1 MVNEHYRKFT
11 SETILNSS
19 CFGNTVNVIEFICY
33 FRQEDVLDTDLSQ
46 ATAVVSFLVPR
57 HLKLIK
63 PKLGILKS
71 LIQYYRTKLGLN
83 DCLKCS

>member
-1 MVNEHYRKFT
+1 M
-11 SETILNSS
+11 
-19 CFGNTVNVIEFICY
+19 NVIEFICY

-71 LIQYYRTKLGLN
+71 LTQGLKTKHGLKDFFVN
-83 DCLKCS
+83 TIS

>member
-1 MVNEHYRKFT
+1 MEKNNECK
-11 SETILNSS
+11 
-19 CFGNTVNVIEFICY
+19 NVIEFFICY
-33 FRQEDVLDTDLSQ
+33 FRQEDVMDTDLAQ

-71 LIQYYRTKLGLN
+71 LTEGYKTKHGLMDFFVYN
-83 DCLKCS
+83 IS

>member
-1 MVNEHYRKFT
+1 M
-11 SETILNSS
+11 
-19 CFGNTVNVIEFICY
+19 NVIEFICY
-33 FRQEDVLDTDLSQ
+33 FRQEDVLDTDLAQ

-71 LIQYYRTKLGLN
+71 LIQGFRTKHGLMDFFCKYHFVDERRLRSKSLFQIRPLN
-83 DCLKCS
+83 